1 MMCIKHSHKF
11 LFRSWCFLLMMSMSH
26 VIASNVVRVSL
37 SDLQGDGMKVYQR
50 ILQLHESA
58 LASGQDT
65 WVVYPR
71 GAKVRITIPE
81 GATPIPLTSHTD
93 FGGCT
98 FLVENTSVDGLFLF
112 SLDRR
117 SDLQDNETVDFDVLS
132 KASRRLNI
140 DGGLVDSG
148 DFSSV
153 PVLAHGRKLLYV
165 FDSKLWSKRNGK
177 LSIFRRDIIHIV
189 DGKAQNKPIQ
199 PYSNASGM
207 FCFYDDVTEASSP
220 VFERLTLSRMSSS
233 TRRTYLLKA
242 CGQVGL
248 QIKDI
253 CINTPEEDTTVASRP
268 AYVDDMCLYVRHS
281 VNTLLENIRING
293 TYSAEHQHGYGMRL
307 INLANTTLRNVQGDG
322 PWGVQCGFYL
332 NTVTLDGCVLNR
344 FDCHCYCADF
354 TYRNCI
360 FRTDMTRYS
369 SESCSCQV
377 SCAYG
382 YMHFAHCRFVDARPI
397 IIGSSY
403 SGAFSG
409 FELLYQDCVFDVLPR
424 YYYLVEGL
432 RFDNTENSR
441 SLPNL
446 YMRDC
451 ILNVSKG
458 TDAGRYYLFHFNNQ
472 KDEDLYADTVNYLG
486 IVSLENVQIVPNG
499 ENVPIWFCNKKL
511 KYHKNVLRR
520 VVNCI
525 CDSIEYPSR

>member
-1 MMCIKHSHKF
+1 MYIKHSHKF
-11 LFRSWCFLLMMSMSH
+11 LLVNWFLLLMMSMSH
-26 VIASNVVRVSL
+26 VIANNVVRVSL

-50 ILQLHESA
+50 IRQIHVSA
-58 LASGQDT
+58 LASGEDT
-65 WVVYPR
+65 WVVYPQE
-71 GAKVRITIPE
+71 AKVRITIPE
-81 GATPIPLTSHTD
+81 GATPIPLTGHTD

-98 FLVENTSVDGLFLF
+98 FQVENTSVDGLFLF

-117 SDLQDNETVDFDVLS
+117 SDLQDNETVDFDVLAR
-132 KASRRLNI
+132 ASRRLSV

-153 PVLAHGRKLLYV
+153 PALAHGRKLLYV
-165 FDSKLWSKRNGK
+165 FDSQLWSKRNGK

-207 FCFYDDVTEASSP
+207 FCFYDDVTEARSP
-220 VFERLTLSRMSSS
+220 VFERLTLSRTASS

-253 CINTPEEDTTVASRP
+253 CINTPEEDTTVANRP

-281 VNTLLENIRING
+281 VNTLLEDIKING
-293 TYSAEHQHGYGMRL
+293 TYSAEHRHGYGMRL

-360 FRTDMTRYS
+360 FRTDMNRYS

-382 YMHFAHCRFVDARPI
+382 YMHFAHCRFVDARPM

-409 FELLYQDCVFDVLPR
+409 FELSYQDCVFDVLPR

-432 RFDNTENSR
+432 RFDNTEVSR

-472 KDEDLYADTVNYLG
+472 KNEDLYADTVNYHTM
-486 IVSLENVQIVPNG
+486 INLENVFLYTNG
-499 ENVPIWFCNKKL
+499 KPTSVRVCNKNL
-511 KYHKNVLRR
+511 VYDSNTVRMVRHCTFD
-520 VVNCI
+520 VVK
-525 CDSIEYPSR
+525 